1 VAHLISTTVRLGT
14 EGVQARN
21 HYNWLD
27 GEGICRRH
35 YLAGTRISLDSI
47 VQCFNEGLSPE
58 TILGEFETLTLA
70 QVFGAIAFYLENQP
84 AVDAYRIRQ
93 KQRFAATQRDAAP
106 LPENLRQRLAAARE
120 QLHSG
125 HSE

>member
-1 VAHLISTTVRLGT
+1 MAKEYVEERKG
-14 EGVQARN
+14 G
-21 HYNWLD
+21 Y
-27 GEGICRRH
+27 
-35 YLAGTRISLDSI
+35 YLAGTRVSLDSI

-58 TILGEFETLTLA
+58 AILGEFDTLTLA

-84 AVDAYRIRQ
+84 AVDAYRMRQ
-93 KQRFAATQRDAAP
+93 MQRFEATRRNSVP

-120 QLHSG
+120 HLHSG